1 MDTASRPGI
10 FSISNPH
17 SRPPWVASTTPSLP
31 VRSLYAASSVSRNCD
46 SLLYCQPGYTPRSAT
61 VPPASAATART
72 RCASISF
79 RDAMD
84 DRMENAMCSPSPP
97 SFTTPIFRDV
107 CTRPGKS
114 VSIASTPCG
123 MAVSACT
130 SVTVRSAD
138 TAFAVSAAAQVSV
151 TSGSVTAY
159 SFFSTPSSSRI
170 NASNARPLPLGSATA
185 ASQREQIT
193 LSNWPPEMAA
203 SRRPGNFSSAVAS
216 TRPMRRLPLPRPR
229 WMSAPE

>member
-10 FSISNPH
+10 FSISSPH

-31 VRSLYAASSVSRNCD
+31 VRSLYAASRVSRNFD
-46 SLLYCQPGYTPRSAT
+46 SRLYCQPGYTPRSAT

-79 RDAMD
+79 REAMD
-84 DRMENAMCSPSPP
+84 ERMENVMCRPSPF
-97 SFTTPIFRDV
+97 SFTTPMFRDV

-114 VSIASTPCG
+114 VSMASTPCG
-123 MAVSACT
+123 MAASACT
-130 SVTVRSAD
+130 SVAVRSAG
-138 TAFAVSAAAQVSV
+138 TAFAASAAAQVRV
-151 TSGSVTAY
+151 TPGSVTAY
-159 SFFSTPSSSRI
+159 SFF
-170 NASNARPLPLGSATA
+170 NAASNSRMNAVNAAPLPVGSATT

-203 SRRPGNFSSAVAS
+203 SRRPGNFSNAAAR
-216 TRPMRRLPLPRPR
+216 TRPMSRLALPRPR

>member
-10 FSISNPH
+10 FSISSPH

-31 VRSLYAASSVSRNCD
+31 VRSLYAASRVSRNFD
-46 SLLYCQPGYTPRSAT
+46 SRLYCQPGYTPRSAT

-79 RDAMD
+79 REAMD
-84 DRMENAMCSPSPP
+84 ERMENVMCRPSPF
-97 SFTTPIFRDV
+97 SFTTPMFRDV

-114 VSIASTPCG
+114 VSMASTPCG
-123 MAVSACT
+123 MAASACT
-130 SVTVRSAD
+130 SVAVRSAG
-138 TAFAVSAAAQVSV
+138 TAFAASAAAQVRV
-151 TSGSVTAY
+151 TPGSVTAY
-159 SFFSTPSSSRI
+159 SFF
-170 NASNARPLPLGSATA
+170 NAASNSRMNAVNAAPLPVGSATT

-216 TRPMRRLPLPRPR
+216 TRPMRRLALPRPR